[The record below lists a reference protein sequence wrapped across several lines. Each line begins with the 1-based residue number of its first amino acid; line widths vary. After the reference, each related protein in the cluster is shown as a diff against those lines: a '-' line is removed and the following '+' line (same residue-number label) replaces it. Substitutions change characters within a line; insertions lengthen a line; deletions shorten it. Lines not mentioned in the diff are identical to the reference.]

1 MATTILIGNRGNFDK
16 HENALKSG
24 SPAHFYVITESYDA
38 CSMAYFVALFT
49 CEVAAVV
56 ASTAFFFT
64 FAAFAFAVLAVFFVL
79 AVAVVALVFAA
90 FAQHLAFAP
99 LAFAVSETALQ
110 QVFASAVPALQ
121 HSFFT
126 LVSTVCALAE
136 VPKHTVAAISAAAIT
151 ILFIVF
157 TFLL

>member
-1 MATTILIGNRGNFDK
+1 
-16 HENALKSG
+16 
-24 SPAHFYVITESYDA
+24 
-38 CSMAYFVALFT
+38 MAYFVALFT

-64 FAAFAFAVLAVFFVL
+64 FAAFVFVALAVFFAL

-90 FAQHLAFAP
+90 FAQH

-126 LVSTVCALAE
+126 VVFTVCALAE